1 MSSKLK
7 KHLALISLDII
18 ITISVLILFIFLFL
32 SFKSKLLV
40 ASVII
45 LEALSIISLAVE
57 MVFAFKDQAAERKK
71 DIIKCKKNT
80 ENEYNSLISII
91 ENIESNEPFKNV
103 LATIYNSFSNYIP
116 YTHIG
121 VALLEDDGKTIYAAY
136 GVSGPQNPNLT
147 KRLAGYKTDIN
158 TTSLL
163 QILSSGMPRVIN
175 DLNAYLSGREIHRY
189 NKILLEEG
197 IKSSIT
203 FPLINNGSPIGII
216 FFSSNIKNAY
226 RIQHIDF
233 LKTIANSIM
242 LSLEKNL
249 FLEEMIVSS
258 SLALATLADERD
270 NETGEHLIRMKKYSV
285 LLAELLMKEGK
296 FENIIN
302 IDYLNELERFSPLHD
317 IGKVAISDSILL
329 KPGKL
334 SHDEFEI
341 MKTHTTYG
349 GSVLR
354 LADDNIRKHGLS
366 VFGMGIDITEGHHEK
381 WDGSGYP
388 FGRSGIAIPLSARI
402 VSVADVFDALT
413 SKRPYKD
420 ALDFNRSVS
429 MILEE
434 SGSHFDPRIIEA
446 FKNNLDVFKD
456 TYKGFKNS
464 L

>member
-1 MSSKLK
+1 MPSNLK
-7 KHLALISLDII
+7 KHMTIISLDII
-18 ITISVLILFIFLFL
+18 IAVSVLILFVVLFQ
-32 SFKSKLLV
+32 SFKSKLPIF
-40 ASVII
+40 SVII
-45 LEALSIISLAVE
+45 VEALSILSIAVE
-57 MVFAFKDQAAERKK
+57 LIFTFKDQAADRKN

-103 LATIYNSFSNYIP
+103 LTTIYNSFSKYIP

-147 KRLAGYKTDIN
+147 KRIAGYKTDIN
-158 TTSLL
+158 KTSLS

-175 DLNAYLSGREIHRY
+175 DLNAYINGKEIHEY

-285 LLAELLMKEGK
+285 LLAELLMKEGT

-302 IDYLNELERFSPLHD
+302 IDYLNALERFSPLHD

-334 SHDEFEI
+334 SHNEFEI

-354 LADDNIRKHGLS
+354 LADDNIRKHGKS
-366 VFGMGIDITEGHHEK
+366 VFSMGIDITEGHHER

-388 FGRSGIAIPLSARI
+388 YGRSGISIPLSARI
-402 VSVADVFDALT
+402 VSVADVFYALT
-413 SKRPYKD
+413 SKRPYKN
-420 ALDFNRSVS
+420 ALDFNTSVS
-429 MILEE
+429 MIIKEA
-434 SGSHFDPRIIEA
+434 GKQFDPRIIDVFQNNLNA
-446 FKNNLDVFKD
+446 FKDA
-456 TYKGFKNS
+456 YKGFKNN